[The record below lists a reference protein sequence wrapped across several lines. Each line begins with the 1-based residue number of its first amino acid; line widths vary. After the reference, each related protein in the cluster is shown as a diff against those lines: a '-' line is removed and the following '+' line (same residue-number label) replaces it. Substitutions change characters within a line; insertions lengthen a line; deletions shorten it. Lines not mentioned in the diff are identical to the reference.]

1 MNPRRGGRLVGRSV
15 IIIVF
20 VVGSEEMAVHD
31 GVAKQGMLV
40 TG

>member
-1 MNPRRGGRLVGRSV
+1 MIRCVV
-15 IIIVF
+15 IILV
-20 VVGSEEMAVHD
+20 VVGSEEAAVHD

>member
-1 MNPRRGGRLVGRSV
+1 MEDVVRCMV
-15 IIIVF
+15 IILV
-20 VVGSEEMAVHD
+20 VVGSEESAVHD

>member
-1 MNPRRGGRLVGRSV
+1 VV
-15 IIIVF
+15 IIFI
-20 VVGSEEMAVHD
+20 VGSEEAAVHD

>member
-1 MNPRRGGRLVGRSV
+1 MAPGRWKRIVVRCVV
-15 IIIVF
+15 IIFI
-20 VVGSEEMAVHD
+20 VGSKEATVHD